1 MGTTSRGKEQL
12 QMGSVVWK
20 RGVPQ
25 KVLEKHGMIKKSVK
39 FQLRSA
45 ERGGV
50 KTCGMKLRSAKRG
63 GCRST
68 E

>member
-1 MGTTSRGKEQL
+1 MGTTSRGKEER
-12 QMGSVVWK
+12 QMRIVVWK

-25 KVLEKHGMIKKSVK
+25 KVLEKHGTKKKSVK

-45 ERGGV
+45 ER
-50 KTCGMKLRSAKRG
+50 R
-63 GCRST
+63 GCRSA